1 MRRKFIFFGTGFLLL
16 CLAGWGIY
24 KVLKPHRNA
33 ASEQTEATISASEL
47 YGEFQKG
54 ENLANQKWVGKVIE
68 VTGRIASVTDA
79 GNYVSVNLLAT
90 AEGNINCS
98 VLKKDLNPGDKLL
111 KGDSIDIKGKC
122 TGFLMD
128 VNLVDC
134 IIKK

>member
-1 MRRKFIFFGTGFLLL
+1 MRRKFIFFGIGILLL

-24 KVLKPHRNA
+24 KVLKPHHNA
-33 ASEQTEATISASEL
+33 ASEQTQATISASEL
-47 YGEFQKG
+47 YNEFQKA

-90 AEGNINCS
+90 GDGNINCS
-98 VLKKDLNPGDKLL
+98 ILKKDLSPDDKFS
-111 KGDSIDIKGKC
+111 KGDSIVIKGKC
-122 TGFLMD
+122 AGFLMD

-134 IIKK
+134 IVKK